1 MKNLQLL
8 GVGLVIIGS
17 FLPLVKIPLIGNWNY
32 WNIEPILAS
41 TIWIL
46 SILGYFF
53 IQKNKLKASRIIAIF
68 MLSIFVFTIIAVQ
81 FKSLDFFS
89 FLPFKS
95 WQSAFAGM
103 VKFSW
108 GWFFEFVGAVLI
120 LLPRKEIK
128 IESEF

>member
-8 GVGLVIIGS
+8 GIAIVVIGS

-32 WNIEPILAS
+32 WNIDPYLAS
-41 TIWIL
+41 IVWVL
-46 SILGYFF
+46 SLLGFLF
-53 IQKNKLKASRIIAIF
+53 IQKNKIKALRVVAIL
-68 MLSIFVFTIIAVQ
+68 MLALFAFTVVAVQ

-95 WQSAFAGM
+95 WQSAFAGL

-108 GWFFEFVGAVLI
+108 GWIFEFLGAVI
-120 LLPRKEIK
+120 LLVPRANQTNQLEN
-128 IESEF
+128 